1 MFNKF
6 TESLK
11 TPREMIAAAKKQ
23 LSSKKE
29 EPQDI
34 SDNAVA
40 SNSAEHHR
48 MADEKEA
55 VAEKKK
61 AAAAARLNLEHSFL
75 DAARSFD
82 WPVVKQYINETS
94 DLVNVQPS
102 GRLSALHQ
110 AAAASNAQIVRYLL
124 EKGANPNATSRDGQ
138 TPLDLCTPGVGEECK
153 QMLLNPNL
161 IISAEA
167 SGLSNQFGSPSVA
180 NAPAMAAVE
189 LQQEDDDERPPLQ
202 MQQLA
207 MQQQVEENDQILR
220 EREAGIAK
228 LNHTVMEVADVFKD
242 LALLVEDQG
251 EHVDKCARSFN
262 KLSSYSCGSSLMFFV
277 CVSLS
282 LLCV

>member
-189 LQQEDDDERPPLQ
+189 LQQ
-202 MQQLA
+202 
-207 MQQQVEENDQILR
+207 
-220 EREAGIAK
+220 
-228 LNHTVMEVADVFKD
+228 
-242 LALLVEDQG
+242 
-251 EHVDKCARSFN
+251 
-262 KLSSYSCGSSLMFFV
+262 
-277 CVSLS
+277 
-282 LLCV
+282 

>member
-40 SNSAEHHR
+40 SNSAEQHR

-55 VAEKKK
+55 AK

-180 NAPAMAAVE
+180 NAPATASVE

-251 EHVDKCARSFN
+251 EHVDKCARAAFVSFV
-262 KLSSYSCGSSLMFFV
+262 SDV
-277 CVSLS
+277 CCLSLS
-282 LLCV
+282 LVCV